1 MVTITLSNGIKLNN
15 LKLNG
20 TNFVSTDKI
29 DETIFKNIIDEAK
42 VTTEEKEYTMKN
54 VYLLQQ
60 VQYGDEWYFILEE
73 KKITE
78 QEKINAQLML
88 QIAQLKAQVNGVK

>member
-88 QIAQLKAQVNGVK
+88 QIAQLKAELKAVK

>member
-29 DETIFKNIIDEAK
+29 DETIFKNIVDEVK

-88 QIAQLKAQVNGVK
+88 QIAQLKAQANGVK